1 MYARIIS
8 TGKYLPKKIL
18 TNSEL
23 EKIVDTSDEW
33 ILSRTGIESRHIAAD
48 DEFTSHLAEKAANIA
63 LKTAGLNSNDIDLVV
78 VGTCTPDRMFPNVA
92 CLIQERMGIKG
103 PAFSLEAACSGF
115 VYALTVADQFI
126 CAGKAKRALV
136 IGAETMSRLID
147 WTDRE
152 TCVLFGDGAGAVIL
166 EASEEP
172 GLIFSD
178 LGADGQHRK
187 LLYTDTGLSNMR
199 SSVDGDLKMK
209 GNEVF
214 KVAVRTLEQMVDKV
228 LKDNQLEQGDI
239 DWLVPHQANLRIISA
254 TAKRLGLPMERVVVT
269 VNKHGNTSA
278 ASIPMA
284 LDTAVK
290 DGRIKNGDL
299 ILLEAFGG
307 GFTWGSCLL
316 KF

>member
-152 TCVLFGDGAGAVIL
+152 TCVLFGDGAGAC
-166 EASEEP
+166 
-172 GLIFSD
+172 
-178 LGADGQHRK
+178 
-187 LLYTDTGLSNMR
+187 LLYTSPSPRD
-199 SSVDGDLKMK
+199 
-209 GNEVF
+209 
-214 KVAVRTLEQMVDKV
+214 
-228 LKDNQLEQGDI
+228 
-239 DWLVPHQANLRIISA
+239 
-254 TAKRLGLPMERVVVT
+254 
-269 VNKHGNTSA
+269 
-278 ASIPMA
+278 
-284 LDTAVK
+284 
-290 DGRIKNGDL
+290 
-299 ILLEAFGG
+299 
-307 GFTWGSCLL
+307 
-316 KF
+316 